1 MRASVAQLRTLRR
14 RDVGD
19 RRAPAL
25 RAEAAGGGLSHG
37 RQMALIMLGCLAV
50 ASLTLLYPSTP
61 TYDPWAWILWG
72 REITQLDLVTEGGP
86 SWKPFP
92 ILFTV
97 PFSIFGQDLAP
108 YLWLLVARAG
118 GLFGCVMAYRM
129 AHRLIGGGIYGAVA
143 GVCAFL
149 ALFSS
154 NKYVRDAALGNSEP
168 LLAAIVLWAFERHL
182 DGRRDHALYLGFL
195 AALLRPEAWPF
206 LGLYGLWL
214 WFSSPRLRLRLVAFA
229 ALIPALWFLPEWWGS
244 DDPFRAGARANAP
257 NPGSAAFADSP
268 AVELVER
275 FMSVTIAPVE
285 LGTVVAVGFAAVM
298 WHRYRREGVTLALTA
313 FGLAWFLLVAAMT
326 EAGFAGN
333 QRYLIV
339 TTAVVCVLGGMGVV
353 RVLQGVES
361 LARRFVGANRAR
373 PVIAGA
379 VLLGLAVASPTIIAK
394 ADNTA
399 RVQGGLEHE
408 AYLWADLKGLIDE
421 AGGKEPLLA
430 CGGHLQR
437 PVPDPDGGLRAR
449 HPRDPGGVEGHP
461 AAGRDV
467 PDPDGAGR
475 PAGDEADRRPLPPRR
490 HQRQVAPPDRAAG
503 GRERLPEGEPL
514 RAHLRLR
521 LQRAL
526 EGHGAR
532 GDRRP
537 RTAAGGDPV
546 SRPMRVPLA
555 GRSPH

>member
-14 RDVGD
+14 RELGRGGAVAVRDETA
-19 RRAPAL
+19 RPA
-25 RAEAAGGGLSHG
+25 RSHG
-37 RQMALIMLGCLAV
+37 TEIALIMAGCLAL
-50 ASLTLLYPSTP
+50 AAISLLFPSTP

-92 ILFTV
+92 MLFTI

-108 YLWLLVARAG
+108 YLWLVVARAG

-129 AHRLIGGGIYGAVA
+129 ASRLIGGGMYGAVA

-154 NKYVRDAALGNSEP
+154 NKFVRDSALGNSEP
-168 LLAAIVLWAFERHL
+168 MLAGIVLWAFERHL

-214 WFSSPRLRLRLVAFA
+214 WFSDPRLRLRLVGLA
-229 ALIPALWFLPEWWGS
+229 ALIPAVWFLPEWWGS
-244 DDPFRAGARANAP
+244 GDPFRAGARANAP

-268 AVELVER
+268 AVELVQR

-285 LGTVVAVGFAAVM
+285 LGTVIAVGFAALM
-298 WHRYRREGVTLALTA
+298 WHRHRREGTTLALTA
-313 FGLAWFLLVAAMT
+313 FGLSWFLLVAAMT

-339 TTAVVCVLGGMGVV
+339 TTAVVCVLGGMGTV
-353 RVLQGVES
+353 RVLQGVEW
-361 LARRFVGANRAR
+361 LAKRYLGAGRAR

-379 VLLGLAVASPTIIAK
+379 FLAGVLVGSPTIVAK

-399 RVQGGLEHE
+399 RVRGGLEHE
-408 AYLWADLKGLIDE
+408 AYLWHDLKALIDE
-421 AGGKEPLLA
+421 AGGQDELLA
-430 CGGHLQR
+430 CGGVFSGPFQTQMVAYELGIHGIQVGWKVTPPPGVTFR
-437 PVPDPDGGLRAR
+437 TRTVPDGPLVTRPTDDRYRLVGTNGKWRLLT
-449 HPRDPGGVEGHP
+449 
-461 AAGRDV
+461 V
-467 PDPDGAGR
+467 P
-475 PAGDEADRRPLPPRR
+475 
-490 HQRQVAPPDRAAG
+490 
-503 GRERLPEGEPL
+503 PEGRSDCPKASAYAPTSGVAGNVATKETD
-514 RAHLRLR
+514 
-521 LQRAL
+521 L
-526 EGHGAR
+526 EVI
-532 GDRRP
+532 
-537 RTAAGGDPV
+537 GDPE
-546 SRPMRVPLA
+546 RPQA
-555 GRSPH
+555 SP

>member
-14 RDVGD
+14 RDLGD
-19 RRAPAL
+19 RRAAAL
-25 RAEAAGGGLSHG
+25 RAEAARGGLSHG
-37 RQMALIMLGCLAV
+37 AQMALILLGCLAV
-50 ASLTLLYPSTP
+50 AALTLLFPSTP

-72 REITQLDLVTEGGP
+72 REITELDLVTEGGP

-97 PFSIFGQDLAP
+97 PFSIFGQDIAP
-108 YLWLLVARAG
+108 YLWIIVARAG

-129 AHRLIGGGIYGAVA
+129 AHRLIGGGTYGAIA

-154 NKYVRDAALGNSEP
+154 NKYVRDSALGNSEP

-182 DGRRDHALYLGFL
+182 DGRRDHALYLGVL

-214 WFSSPRLRLRLVAFA
+214 WFRDPRLRARMVAFA

-285 LGTVVAVGFAAVM
+285 LGTLIAVGFAAVM

-339 TTAVVCVLGGMGVV
+339 TTAVVCVLGGMGAV
-353 RVLQGVES
+353 RVLQGVEA
-361 LARRFVGANRAR
+361 LARRFVGVKRAR
-373 PVIAGA
+373 PVMAGA
-379 VLLGLAVASPTIIAK
+379 FLLGVLAASPTIVAK

-399 RVQGGLEHE
+399 RVRGGLEHE
-408 AYLWADLKGLIDE
+408 AYLWADLKGLIDD
-421 AGGKEPLLA
+421 AGGKDALLA
-430 CGGHLQR
+430 CGGIFSGPFQTQMVAYELGIHGIQVGWKVTPPPGATFR
-437 PVPDPDGGLRAR
+437 TRTVPDGPLVTKPTDDRFRLVGTNGKWRLLT
-449 HPRDPGGVEGHP
+449 
-461 AAGRDV
+461 V
-467 PDPDGAGR
+467 P
-475 PAGDEADRRPLPPRR
+475 
-490 HQRQVAPPDRAAG
+490 
-503 GRERLPEGEPL
+503 PEGESDCPKAS
-514 RAHLRLR
+514 RFAPTSGS
-521 LQRAL
+521 AFNEPSKDTEL
-526 EGHGAR
+526 EVI
-532 GDRRP
+532 
-537 RTAAGGDPV
+537 GDPGQPQD
-546 SRPMRVPLA
+546 RAP
-555 GRSPH
+555 